1 MTVKYYSWPDL
12 HLTNMVKYNIL
23 QQSKR
28 DVILKYNLLS
38 FIEKLKL
45 NECICKIFFFF
56 FYFDFGGG
64 AQIGS

>member
-1 MTVKYYSWPDL
+1 
-12 HLTNMVKYNIL
+12 MVKYNIL
-23 QQSKR
+23 QQIKR
-28 DVILKYNLLS
+28 NVILKYNYNLLS

-45 NECICKIFFFF
+45 NECICKFFFF

>member
-23 QQSKR
+23 QQNKR
-28 DVILKYNLLS
+28 NVILEYNLLS

-56 FYFDFGGG
+56 YFDFGGG